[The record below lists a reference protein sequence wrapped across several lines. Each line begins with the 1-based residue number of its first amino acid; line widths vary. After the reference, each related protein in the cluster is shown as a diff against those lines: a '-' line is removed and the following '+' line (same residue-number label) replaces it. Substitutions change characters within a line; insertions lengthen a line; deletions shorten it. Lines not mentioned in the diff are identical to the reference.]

1 MAHLSDVISYLDD
14 LLEAPDFPDYGP
26 NGLQVPGPEEVTTV
40 ATGVSA
46 HLDLFEQAAEAG
58 AQLVIAHHGLFW
70 DFHPRSLSPTM
81 KERLRV
87 LFDNDIALA
96 GYHLPL
102 DAHPEVGNNALICAA
117 LGLERAEPF
126 GHHRGRSVGFVGR
139 SAEGDPVRR
148 AAAPLRRRSFGQ
160 EPFTWDSGPE
170 LVRSVGIVSGAAA
183 SSFGEAIAL
192 GLDAFLTGE
201 PAEHVM
207 ADALESGTHF
217 IAAGHYATETF
228 GVRRLGELV
237 AEGSASS
244 TTSSPRRTRSESAIW
259 ANLAC
264 ADRHNRYPQVHALQS
279 DEEEVST
286 WRST

>member
-1 MAHLSDVISYLDD
+1 MAHLSDLIAYLDE
-14 LLEAPDFPDYGP
+14 LLSPGEFDDYGP
-26 NGLQVPGPEEVTTV
+26 NGLQVPGPERVDAI
-40 ATGVSA
+40 ATGVSS
-46 HLDLFEQAAEAG
+46 HLELFEKAAATGAG
-58 AQLVIAHHGLFW
+58 LVIAHHGLFW
-70 DFHPRSLSPTM
+70 DFHPRSLSPAM
-81 KERLRV
+81 KERLRF
-87 LFDNDIALA
+87 LFDNDMGLA

-126 GHHRGRSVGFVGR
+126 
-139 SAEGDPVRR
+139 A
-148 AAAPLRRRSFGQ
+148 
-160 EPFTWDSGPE
+160 WDAGPE
-170 LVRSVGIVSGAAA
+170 MVHSVGIVSGGAA

-237 AEGSASS
+237 AE
-244 TTSSPRRTRSESAIW
+244 
-259 ANLAC
+259 
-264 ADRHNRYPQVHALQS
+264 
-279 DEEEVST
+279 EVGVEHHFIAAPNP
-286 WRST
+286 